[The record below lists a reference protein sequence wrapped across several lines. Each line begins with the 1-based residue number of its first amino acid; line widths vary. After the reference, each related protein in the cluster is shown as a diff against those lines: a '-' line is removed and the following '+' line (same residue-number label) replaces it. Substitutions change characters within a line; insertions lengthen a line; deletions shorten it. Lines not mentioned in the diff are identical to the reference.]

1 MSDINSTPT
10 GSTNNG
16 AEAGSSASTTV
27 SNPVSVGNS
36 SQANMRTDAIKALQ
50 LARDNAAAREA
61 DAQSAQSA
69 KREEGIREVNIDNA
83 PDFGMSET
91 KGLNYNQV
99 YDGLPDDAKKIIAN
113 LRSDYTKKTQSIAEQ
128 RKILEADRKA
138 LLESGFYD
146 NMAKQADVSVELDPF
161 NAGSIEA
168 KIQQEVAKRMR
179 EMLEPMR
186 QEAAVNKRAIALDN
200 FKRENPDIDT
210 YRVDIARE
218 LMKDKTLTLEK
229 AYWMVKGQKT
239 TEISKQTAHELA
251 QYKKAAQDYG
261 LKVGGANRGS
271 GSNIPDHVKKQ
282 GSYAIYEYIKA
293 SKG

>member
-1 MSDINSTPT
+1 MLENSTTATPS
-10 GSTNNG
+10 GNNVEVS
-16 AEAGSSASTTV
+16 AQASTP
-27 SNPVSVGNS
+27 NPVSVGNS
-36 SQANMRTDAIKALQ
+36 SQANMRVDAIRALQ
-50 LARDNAAAREA
+50 TARDNAAAKEA
-61 DAQSAQSA
+61 DAASAQSA
-69 KREEGIREVNIDNA
+69 KREEGIKDVNIDNA

-99 YDGLPDDAKKIIAN
+99 YEGLPEDAKKIIAN

-128 RKILEADRKA
+128 RKQLEADRKA

-146 NMAKQADVSVELDPF
+146 SVAKQADVSVELDPF

-168 KIQQEVAKRMR
+168 KIQQEVAKRMK

-200 FKRENPDIDT
+200 FKRENPDIET
-210 YRVDIARE
+210 YKVDIARE

-239 TEISKQTAHELA
+239 TELSKQTAQELA

-271 GSNIPDHVKKQ
+271 GSHIPDHVKKQ